1 MSFDPDSLCV
11 LSYARA
17 RTQRHGFTHWYYWT
31 DRVKEIFEPG
41 FFDKAADVMRPG
53 DIVYA
58 SGLAGAAQIC
68 VSRVVP
74 GQEVKGQVYR
84 QGGQIEVKPI
94 AVVHFGNDLP
104 GENERRKTEG
114 VAA

>member
-17 RTQRHGFTHWYYWT
+17 RMQRHGFTYWYYWT

-41 FFDKAADVMRPG
+41 FFDKAADVMRVG
-53 DIVYA
+53 DIVFA
-58 SGLAGAAQIC
+58 GGLAGAAQIC

-84 QGGQIEVKPI
+84 QGGQIEVKPL
-94 AVVHFGNDLP
+94 AAVHFENELR
-104 GENERRKTEG
+104 GENELREVER
-114 VAA
+114 AAA